1 MNGPNILNSMNME
14 GGIATSAGSGARLV
28 SGLVS
33 GLKTAVSL
41 VDKLVDSSKKFAEN
55 MTKGGGAVRTPSG
68 FVDDAGSGMSF
79 GSFARGVARGAA
91 VVGTAAA
98 QALDLPDFA
107 ENALARQR
115 FGFFSGQG
123 AAGAS
128 MTFQGMMN
136 RGISTDRMDAVRA
149 GMMATSMGLMPTLPG
164 YQNVT
169 GGAEMFSRLV
179 PGAGLTGGMQATAAL
194 NQASSVNRLRMI
206 GIQVRDP
213 STGVMRSTESIAND
227 LWNKINSQKTGGRAI
242 SKQDIAISLQ
252 SGNALDMMLNQYFGN
267 DPVLRQ
273 GVVTALM
280 QKASGGDFS
289 QESLNRTGA
298 LPDLAVSTAQR
309 NAASFGA
316 LDAYTG
322 AAEQGMIGANSTIAA
337 AANTMRDSAEIFSGA
352 VTAFTYAMQLSGGAG
367 GGLGTLAGGLIG
379 GAANFAGS
387 FLGSR
392 GGGGRGF
399 GGGGGLSIFS
409 SGSNKSVLPQ
419 TRGQKMSAGFKG
431 AGIAGL
437 LFSLPSLLEA
447 FGSGDAGATA
457 GALGSVAGG
466 VLGGTLGSLLGPMG
480 TFAGAG
486 LGSMLGNFVGS
497 SLFGEGDGEDGK
509 TASRFNPLEELHV
522 NAAWRKKRNYLI
534 DGKPPANPYHTG
546 VDYGV
551 PENTQVFAV
560 KDGVVVSAKDA
571 GDSGFGKSIAIKHG
585 DGYTTLYAHLNAH
598 GVKAGDTVRA
608 GQVIGLSG
616 NTGLS
621 SGPHLHFEVRENGND
636 QGTNVD
642 PVAYISGSS
651 RPRRASDFS
660 ASSITGTSE
669 EATGLLGSLSSG
681 TSLLPGLSGAP
692 SPAGEG
698 DGGGISATTNYGGV
712 TVNINV
718 PKGTNIN
725 EQVLAKEIKRV
736 LSDQDMLKR
745 AVTR

>member
-213 STGVMRSTESIAND
+213 STGAMRNPSDIAND
-227 LWNKINSQKTGGRAI
+227 VWNKINSQKTGGRPI

-289 QESLNRTGA
+289 QKSLNETGA

-352 VTAFTYAMQLSGGAG
+352 VTAFTFAMQLSGGAG

-392 GGGGRGF
+392 GGLK
-399 GGGGGLSIFS
+399 GGLGNL
-409 SGSNKSVLPQ
+409 SGSL
-419 TRGQKMSAGFKG
+419 AFKG
-431 AGIAGL
+431 ASKLVPA
-437 LFSLPSLLEA
+437 
-447 FGSGDAGATA
+447 AGAAVQGVSSFQQGQA
-457 GALGSVAGG
+457 GQGFD
-466 VLGGTLGSLLGPMG
+466 LGGTLLSSALAAGLGFLTGGPAGAAIAGGVTLGGSLLGY
-480 TFAGAG
+480 G
-486 LGSMLGNFVGS
+486 LGAATS
-497 SLFGEGDGEDGK
+497 GEGDGEDEK
-509 TASRFNPLEELHV
+509 TSSRFNPLEELRI
-522 NAAWRKKRNYLI
+522 NAAWRKKRDYLI

-551 PENTQVFAV
+551 AENTQVFAV

-571 GDSGFGKSIAIKHG
+571 GDKGFGKSIAIKHG
-585 DGYTTLYAHLNAH
+585 DGYTSLYAHLNAH
-598 GVKAGDTVRA
+598 GVKAGDTVKA

-616 NTGLS
+616 NTGHS

-636 QGTNVD
+636 QTTNVD

-660 ASSITGTSE
+660 ASSAAGTSE
-669 EATGLLGSLSSG
+669 ETTGLLGSLSSG

-692 SPAGEG
+692 SPGGEG